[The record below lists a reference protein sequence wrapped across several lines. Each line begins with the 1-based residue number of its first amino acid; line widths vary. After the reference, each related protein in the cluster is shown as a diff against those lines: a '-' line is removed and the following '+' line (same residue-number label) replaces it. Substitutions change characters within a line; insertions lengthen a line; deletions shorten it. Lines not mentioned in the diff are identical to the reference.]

1 MKQNWLAKNILSN
14 VVIIITYLILVSENI
29 PTIPALIVGYI
40 ASMTIINITFPV
52 PEEIKNKVEAYWQQ
66 EDPSMMTV
74 GLVIL
79 ILSLINAIA
88 IYFIWQWVIT
98 FGIDENS
105 GLVWTI
111 LFYNAGCTLFDR
123 HAMKVVEEELR

>member
-14 VVIIITYLILVSENI
+14 VVVIITYLILVSENI

-40 ASMTIINITFPV
+40 ASMVSVILLFLSPMTLRKGRSTLATRRSINDYCWSRHLVLSIINAT
-52 PEEIKNKVEAYWQQ
+52 
-66 EDPSMMTV
+66 
-74 GLVIL
+74 
-79 ILSLINAIA
+79 AIC
-88 IYFIWQWVIT
+88 FIWQWIIT
-98 FGIDENS
+98 YGIDGNT

-123 HAMKVVEEELR
+123 HAMKMVEEELR

>member
-14 VVIIITYLILVSENI
+14 VVVIITYLILVSENI

-40 ASMTIINITFPV
+40 ASMSIGNIAFPV
-52 PEEIKNKVEAYWQQ
+52 PDDIKKKVEAHWQQ
-66 EDPSMMTV
+66 EDPSMITV

-79 ILSLINAIA
+79 VLSIINATA
-88 IYFIWQWVIT
+88 IYFIWQWIIT
-98 FGIDENS
+98 YGIDGNT

-123 HAMKVVEEELR
+123 HAMKMVEEELR